1 MEVTPYSIAE
11 SFKYVT
17 EEPGSG
23 RDHPLIMAMLTL
35 DHDWPEHDEVGWCS
49 ALPNFIHHML
59 GLERS
64 KSLMAQGWL
73 NHGKII
79 SLPEAR
85 VGFDLVILS
94 RSGNPEWG
102 HDGYYSGHSKNLI
115 YLLGGNQSNGVNVV
129 GCEINR
135 LLGIRRF

>member
-1 MEVTPYSIAE
+1 MDITPYRIAE
-11 SFKYVT
+11 SLKYVT

-35 DHDWPEHDEVGWCS
+35 DNDWPAHDETAWCS
-49 ALPNFIHHML
+49 ALPNFIHHIL

-64 KSLMAQGWL
+64 KSLMAQNWL
-73 NHGKII
+73 NHGRIV
-79 SLPEAR
+79 SLSEAR

-94 RSGNPEWG
+94 RSGNPDWG
-102 HDGYYSGHSKNLI
+102 HVGYYSGNSLNFI
-115 YLLGGNQSNGVNVV
+115 YLLGGNQSNGVNVT
-129 GCEINR
+129 GYEINR